1 MNRKY
6 LLGGVAAAAALAAG
20 GVGLDAAVSQNGAH
34 AGSLYGASS
43 PAPAGAAS
51 SVATA
56 ALAPGTA
63 LVDGAGRT
71 LYLFEADTPAT
82 SACNGACAQVWPPLL
97 TDGAMPTVSSPVQAR
112 LLGAVTRGDGSRQ
125 VTYNHHPLYLYVGDK
140 QRGDAHG
147 QGLDQ
152 FGAGWYVVTAAGDK
166 IDSGDEAPA
175 PAPAAGANW

>member
-6 LLGGVAAAAALAAG
+6 LLGGIAAAATLVAG
-20 GVGLDAAVSQNGAH
+20 GVGIDAAVSQNGAH

-43 PAPAGAAS
+43 PAPAAPAPK
-51 SVATA
+51 VATA

-71 LYLFEADTPAT
+71 LYLFEADTKAS
-82 SACNGACAQVWPPLL
+82 SACNGACAQVWPPLRSG
-97 TDGAMPTVSSPVQAR
+97 GAMPTASSPAQAR
-112 LLGAVTRGDGSRQ
+112 LLGAVTRSDGARQ
-125 VTYNHHPLYLYVGDK
+125 VTYNHHPLYLYVGDRH
-140 QRGDAHG
+140 RGDARG

-175 PAPAAGANW
+175 PAAGARW

>member
-6 LLGGVAAAAALAAG
+6 LLGGVAAAAVLAAG
-20 GVGLDAAVSQNGAH
+20 GVGLDAAMSQSGAH

-43 PAPAGAAS
+43 PAPAAPTTE
-51 SVATA
+51 VATA

-71 LYLFEADTPAT
+71 LYLFEADTKAT

-97 TDGAMPTVSSPVQAR
+97 TGGAMPTASSPVQAR
-112 LLGAVTRGDGSRQ
+112 LLGAVTRSDGTRQ
-125 VTYNHHPLYLYVGDK
+125 VTYNHHPLYLYVGDR

-152 FGAGWYVVTAAGDK
+152 FGAGWYVITAAGDK
-166 IDSGDEAPA
+166 IDSGDEANG
-175 PAPAAGANW
+175 PAAGGTW

>member
-1 MNRKY
+1 MKRKY
-6 LLGGVAAAAALAAG
+6 LLGGIAAAAALAVG

-43 PAPAGAAS
+43 RAPAAPAP

-71 LYLFEADTPAT
+71 LYLFEADSHAK
-82 SACNGACAQVWPPLL
+82 SACSGACAQVWPPLL

-112 LLGAVTRGDGSRQ
+112 LLGAVMRSDGTRQ
-125 VTYNHHPLYLYVGDK
+125 VTYNHHPLYLYVGDRR
-140 QRGDAHG
+140 RGDAHG

-166 IDSGDEAPA
+166 IDSGDEAP
-175 PAPAAGANW
+175 PAATGANW

>member
-1 MNRKY
+1 MKRKY
-6 LLGGVAAAAALAAG
+6 LLGGIAAAAALAPG
-20 GVGLDAAVSQNGAH
+20 GVGLDAAVPQNGAH
-34 AGSLYGASS
+34 AGSLYGASTRA
-43 PAPAGAAS
+43 PAP

-71 LYLFEADTPAT
+71 LYLFEADSHAK
-82 SACNGACAQVWPPLL
+82 SACSGACAQVWPPLL

-112 LLGAVTRGDGSRQ
+112 LLGAVMRSDGTRQ
-125 VTYNHHPLYLYVGDK
+125 VTYNHHPLYLYVGDRR
-140 QRGDAHG
+140 RGDAHG

-166 IDSGDEAPA
+166 IDSGDEAPP
-175 PAPAAGANW
+175 PATGANW

>member
-6 LLGGVAAAAALAAG
+6 LLGGIAVAATLAAG

-43 PAPAGAAS
+43 PASAAPATR
-51 SVATA
+51 VATA
-56 ALAPGTA
+56 ALGPGTA
-63 LVDGAGRT
+63 LVDGGGRT
-71 LYLFEADTPAT
+71 LYLFEADTKAA

-97 TDGAMPTVSSPVQAR
+97 TGGAMPTASSPVQAR
-112 LLGAVTRGDGSRQ
+112 LLGAVTRSDGTRQ
-125 VTYNHHPLYLYVGDK
+125 VTYNHHPLYLYVGDR

-175 PAPAAGANW
+175 PAAGMRW

>member
-1 MNRKY
+1 MKRTY
-6 LLGGVAAAAALAAG
+6 LLGGIAALAALAAG

-34 AGSLYGASS
+34 AGSLYRASS
-43 PAPAGAAS
+43 RAPAATAP

-71 LYLFEADTPAT
+71 LYLFEADSHAQ
-82 SACNGACAQVWPPLL
+82 SACSGACAQVWPPLL
-97 TDGAMPTVSSPVQAR
+97 ADGAMPTVSSPVQAR
-112 LLGAVTRGDGSRQ
+112 LLGAVTRSDGTRQ
-125 VTYNHHPLYLYVGDK
+125 VTYNHHPLYRYVGDSR
-140 QRGDAHG
+140 RGDAHG

-166 IDSGDEAPA
+166 IDSGDEAP
-175 PAPAAGANW
+175 PAASGAQW

>member
-1 MNRKY
+1 MKPKY
-6 LLGGVAAAAALAAG
+6 LLGGIAAAAALAAG

-43 PAPAGAAS
+43 RAPAAAPAPG
-51 SVATA
+51 VATA
-56 ALAPGTA
+56 SLAPGTA

-71 LYLFEADTPAT
+71 LYLFEADPQAK
-82 SACNGACAQVWPPLL
+82 SACSGACAQVWPPLL

-112 LLGAVTRGDGSRQ
+112 LLGAVNRTDGTRQ
-125 VTYNHHPLYLYVGDK
+125 VTYNHHPLYRYVGDR

-152 FGAGWYVVTAAGDK
+152 FGAGWYVVTAAGEK
-166 IDSGDEAPA
+166 IDSGDETPPPA
-175 PAPAAGANW
+175 MGANW